1 MIDYNKYLKE
11 GKATELNFAASL
23 SNHLGIALDR
33 IKFASSTEDR
43 LEHWDISYLGIKV
56 DVKGQRK
63 LYRQDSAP
71 TPDFHWIEFR
81 NVNGETGSLYGAA
94 DLFAFELDLSYLCIQ
109 RQILQKF
116 IEDRCKEKKQMQNR
130 EPYTIYR
137 RDGRKD
143 ILTLARS
150 LDLAQ
155 ISDFIVKK
163 I

>member
-1 MIDYNKYLKE
+1 MTNYSKFFKDGKE
-11 GKATELNFAASL
+11 TEVAFAAAL
-23 SNHLGIALDR
+23 SHHSGISLDR
-33 IKFASSTEDR
+33 FTFASREEDIC
-43 LEHWDISYLGIKV
+43 EHWDLSYLGIKI

-63 LYRQDSAP
+63 LYRADPAP
-71 TPDFHWIEFR
+71 NPELHWIELR
-81 NVNGETGSLYGAA
+81 NVNGDTGSLYGSA

-116 IEDRCKEKKQMQNR
+116 IEHKCRDKKQMQNR
-130 EPYTIYR
+130 DPYTIYR